1 MGGTLDSK
9 VPFMGLRC
17 CFMLIALLLGNSGE
31 VFADG
36 LRADAPLYRTIKA
49 LDQRLFEAYN
59 TCDLATLSD
68 LVDENLEFYHDRSGL
83 ELGRASFINSIKNNI
98 CRKVKRELVASS
110 LQVYPLEN
118 YGAIELGEHTFC
130 NLRET
135 PVCKD
140 ETNGIGKFF
149 MLWQKQGEQYRLT
162 RVISYD
168 HVSDRLRRVLTKP

>member
-1 MGGTLDSK
+1 MR
-9 VPFMGLRC
+9 LRRSLT
-17 CFMLIALLLGNSGE
+17 LIALL
-31 VFADG
+31 FAANAAVYGDG
-36 LRADAPLYRTIKA
+36 LRADAPLYCTIKE
-49 LDQRLFEAYN
+49 LDQKLFAAYN

-83 ELGRASFINSIKNNI
+83 AAGRASFLKSIENNI
-98 CRKVKRELVASS
+98 CHKVKREIVGSS

-130 NLRET
+130 NLSET

-140 ETNGIGKFF
+140 ATNGIGKFF

-168 HVSDRLRRVLTKP
+168 HMSDRLRRVLAKP

>member
-1 MGGTLDSK
+1 M
-9 VPFMGLRC
+9 FLRC
-17 CFMLIALLLGNSGE
+17 GLVLIALLFGANAK
-31 VFADG
+31 VYADG

-49 LDQRLFEAYN
+49 LDQKVFEAYN
-59 TCDLATLSD
+59 TCDLATLSA

-83 ELGRASFINSIKNNI
+83 ALGRESFLDSIKNNI
-98 CRKVKRELVASS
+98 CHKVKRDLVALS
-110 LQVYPLEN
+110 LRVYPLEN

-135 PVCKD
+135 PDCKD

-168 HVSDRLRRVLTKP
+168 HLSDRLRRVLAKP